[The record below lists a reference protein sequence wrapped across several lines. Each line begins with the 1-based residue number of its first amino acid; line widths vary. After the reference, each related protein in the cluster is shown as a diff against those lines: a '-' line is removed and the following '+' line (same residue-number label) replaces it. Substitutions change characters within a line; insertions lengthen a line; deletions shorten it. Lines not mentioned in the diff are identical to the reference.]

1 MSGRILICALSCVA
15 LAAFGTACGEQ
26 KQTPPAE
33 QPKPAAVAKPTTAPQ
48 QPKATV
54 SGVVAETVKGAD
66 KVADY
71 ATGSTQ
77 LQQKKKME
85 SKLKNI
91 QSKSSSQLEKEL
103 Q

>member
-26 KQTPPAE
+26 KQTPPE
-33 QPKPAAVAKPTTAPQ
+33 QPKPGAVAKQTAPQ